1 MSKEIATPLLILG
14 ILMLVNQFGLQSLFQ
29 LVLPF
34 ILISVAIKAMK
45 PAVAAATGGGH
56 GPAH

>member
-1 MSKEIATPLLILG
+1 MTKETAIPLLVIG

-34 ILISVAIKAMK
+34 ILISVAVKAMK
-45 PAVAAATGGGH
+45 PVVTASTGGH
-56 GPAH
+56 GAGH